1 MSDYSPIDWGALD
14 DGGILSIPD
23 PVPPPP
29 DPGTDNTVYDTGSV
43 FTATGAD
50 PGPPPDTS
58 GWPNLNDVPT
68 LPVDTSAPPPPDA
81 QCGDPG
87 FIGPCLSGT
96 GVDGSTTGGPNTGGA
111 DAAKSKPAS
120 GSSGGG
126 SGVTFSNQPPKPTAS
141 PVASAASALSGL
153 PSWFW
158 LLIAIIAALLL
169 ISSSKN
175 SAPVEQVV
183 RV

>member
-14 DGGILSIPD
+14 NGILAVPD
-23 PVPPPP
+23 PGPPPP
-29 DPGTDNTVYDTGSV
+29 DSGGDNGVYDTGSV
-43 FTATGAD
+43 FTATGTD
-50 PGPPPDTS
+50 PGAPPDINA
-58 GWPNLNDVPT
+58 GGNLNDVPT
-68 LPVDTSAPPPPDA
+68 LPVDTSAPPPPDG

-87 FIGPCLSGT
+87 FIGPCLAGT
-96 GVDGSTTGGPNTGGA
+96 GLDGSTTGGPNTGGA

-126 SGVTFSNQPPKPTAS
+126 SGISFSNQPPKPTTS
-141 PVASAASALSGL
+141 PVASAVSSLSGL

-169 ISSSKN
+169 IASSKS
-175 SAPVEQVV
+175 SAPVQQVV
-183 RV
+183 R